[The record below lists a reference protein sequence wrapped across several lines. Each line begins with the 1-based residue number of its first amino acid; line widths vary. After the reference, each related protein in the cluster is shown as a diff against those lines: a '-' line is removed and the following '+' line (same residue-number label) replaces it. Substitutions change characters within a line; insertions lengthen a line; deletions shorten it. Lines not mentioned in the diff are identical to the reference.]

1 MRALILPLLGLLPL
15 AACAPGQ
22 CDPGSAGFFGGI
34 GCSGGAYAQRTQSLQ
49 GSLAY
54 QQQQSMAA
62 SQENALAQ
70 RDAAN
75 AQAQEASLRRR
86 VGEMQRGQADLR
98 RQLAA
103 AQARRGA
110 SDAAL
115 QRATTDL
122 NSLDNQLRAT
132 PSTPDAAAVNRLQQQ
147 RQAILAE
154 IGAL

>member
-1 MRALILPLLGLLPL
+1 MRKDWVILLGLLPL

-34 GCSGGAYAQRTQSLQ
+34 GCSAGGYAQRTQSLQ

-62 SQENALAQ
+62 SQENAVAQ
-70 RDAAN
+70 RDAAS
-75 AQAQEASLRRR
+75 AQAEEASLRRR
-86 VGEMQRGQADLR
+86 VSDMQRGQVALR
-98 RQLAA
+98 RQLEA

-110 SDAAL
+110 SDPAL
-115 QRATTDL
+115 QRAATDL
-122 NSLDNQLRAT
+122 NSLDTQLR
-132 PSTPDAAAVNRLQQQ
+132 STQSSPDAASVNRLQQQ